1 MKAVDNE
8 KFDVEIVT
16 EGQFVDQGYLV
27 KTIVI
32 RLNSVAMNE
41 FILSD
46 ILNCR
51 ECYETENE
59 WQEYKDK
66 KTKKREEWE
75 NKILQKFGF
84 VKNDKNSV
92 CIAENVSEIFT
103 VVIMERLEN
112 GEKDGR

>member
-1 MKAVDNE
+1 MEAVENE
-8 KFDVEIVT
+8 NFDVEIVT
-16 EGQFVDQGYLV
+16 EGQFVDQGCLV

-32 RLNSVAMNE
+32 RLNGVAMNE
-41 FILSD
+41 FILPD

-59 WQEYKDK
+59 WQDYKAK
-66 KTKKREEWE
+66 KTKKREDWE

-112 GEKDGR
+112 GEEDGR

>member
-1 MKAVDNE
+1 MNPKPLFIASLAAT
-8 KFDVEIVT
+8 ILAAMAL
-16 EGQFVDQGYLV
+16 EGNALSLGQAG
-27 KTIVI
+27 
-32 RLNSVAMNE
+32 VAMNE

-59 WQEYKDK
+59 WQDYKAK
-66 KTKKREEWE
+66 KTKKREDWE

-112 GEKDGR
+112 GEEDGR

>member
-59 WQEYKDK
+59 WQEYKTK

-84 VKNDKNSV
+84 VKNDKNSF

>member
-1 MKAVDNE
+1 MEAVENE

-16 EGQFVDQGYLV
+16 EGKFVDQGCLV

-32 RLNSVAMNE
+32 RLNSAAMNE

-51 ECYETENE
+51 ECYETEDE
-59 WQEYKDK
+59 WQDYKAQK
-66 KTKKREEWE
+66 KKKREDWE

-84 VKNDKNSV
+84 EKNDKNSF

-103 VVIMERLEN
+103 VVLMEQLEG

>member
-1 MKAVDNE
+1 MERTQNE
-8 KFDVEIVT
+8 FSFEIAT

-51 ECYETENE
+51 ECYGTENE
-59 WQEYKDK
+59 WQDYKAK
-66 KTKKREEWE
+66 KMKKREDWD
-75 NKILQKFGF
+75 NKILRKFGF
-84 VKNDKNSV
+84 EKNDKNSF
-92 CIAENVSEIFT
+92 CIAENISEIFT
-103 VVIMERLEN
+103 VVLMEQLEG
-112 GEKDGR
+112 GEEK

>member
-59 WQEYKDK
+59 WQEYKAK